1 MLDIAL
7 SPIRIMDADRIK
19 EKAILSRVTDDVP
32 SFIRALQNDPD
43 KIFFVASVKALDGEY
58 IMGVLG
64 LENISRRNRSAMAVM
79 FLADNLPF
87 LEDSGYTDDPA
98 MEYYKKAWDQLLR
111 YALFHEHIHRVSVEV
126 PVNDSRSARIVEECH
141 MTQDAVLEEALV
153 IDGVYSDA
161 ALFSLLDSDYPDY
174 SVGFVAYQRG
184 VIAIRG
190 DNETVEST
198 RFYAYNAQIDDDLDR
213 NVAIRTG
220 IADEHGVFKPFGSP
234 EYQELKEIAFPDEVQ
249 KCIHELSEYFS
260 KRRTSFTVHTF
271 PPYGSA
277 FQKKVWD
284 EIKKIP
290 YGVTRSYEDI
300 ALALTGNDK
309 IAARNMTR
317 AVGSACRD
325 NPLPILVP
333 CHRVIG
339 KDGKL
344 VGFSSGLEYKGYLLD
359 HEMFGI
365 HILTE

>member
-7 SPIRIMDADRIK
+7 SPIRVMDADRIR
-19 EKAILSRVTDDVP
+19 ETSLLSGVTDDVP
-32 SFIRALQNDPD
+32 SFIRALLNHAD
-43 KIFFVASVKALDGEY
+43 KCFFVASVKATAGEQ
-58 IMGVLG
+58 ILGVLG
-64 LENISRRNRSAMAVM
+64 LEQMSKKNRNANAIMYRAPELS
-79 FLADNLPF
+79 F
-87 LEDSGYTDDPA
+87 LEDTEETALS
-98 MEYYKKAWDQLLR
+98 YYHAAWDHLLR
-111 YALFHEHIHRVSVEV
+111 YAFFHLHLHRVSVMV
-126 PVNDSRSARIVEECH
+126 PVNDEIMAQIVEMSSMKQE
-141 MTQDAVLEEALV
+141 AILEEALFV
-153 IDGVYSDA
+153 NDVFIDA

-174 SVGFVAYQRG
+174 SVGFVPYPRG
-184 VIAIRG
+184 VIAVRG
-190 DNETVEST
+190 DNQTVEST
-198 RFYAYNAQIDDDLDR
+198 KFYAYESKIDDDLDR

-220 IADEHGVFKPFGSP
+220 IADSYGVLKPLGAP
-234 EYQELKEIAFPDEVQ
+234 EYQDIFDVDFPDEVK
-249 KCIHELSEYFS
+249 KCMQELSEYFS
-260 KRRTSFTVHTF
+260 KRRTTFNIHTF
-271 PPYGSA
+271 PPYGSP

-300 ALALTGNDK
+300 ALSLTGNDK
-309 IAARNMTR
+309 IAARNMSR

-365 HILTE
+365 HIL